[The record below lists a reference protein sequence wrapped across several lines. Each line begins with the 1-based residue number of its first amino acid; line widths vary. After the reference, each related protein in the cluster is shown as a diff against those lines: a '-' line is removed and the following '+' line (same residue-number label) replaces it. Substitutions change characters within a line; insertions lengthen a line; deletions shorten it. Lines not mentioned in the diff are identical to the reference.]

1 MGRFIYDTMA
11 NSVDIDDRTL
21 AHLRIVVMNKL
32 RRTEA
37 FMFDVEVGDG
47 SGRRSFWMHP
57 SVPIQFHFFG
67 SRNPRINRAWVE
79 EPDAGRKRPERAD
92 HHPRAAGRTARR
104 GVIRARAAASRTLDH
119 VRVGRIA
126 ARGHLGAG
134 DGELVD
140 RQLLH
145 LDLPTET
152 EGSFGPDDRQRP
164 GVEVLGDEGDAA
176 RRVR

>member
-67 SRNPRINRAWVE
+67 SRQPRINRAWVE
-79 EPDAGRKRPERAD
+79 DLMQVASGPNGLTITPEPAEESAPAPSDQPAG
-92 HHPRAAGRTARR
+92 
-104 GVIRARAAASRTLDH
+104 
-119 VRVGRIA
+119 
-126 ARGHLGAG
+126 
-134 DGELVD
+134 
-140 RQLLH
+140 
-145 LDLPTET
+145 
-152 EGSFGPDDRQRP
+152 
-164 GVEVLGDEGDAA
+164 
-176 RRVR
+176 